1 MIRYTRNLKELVWYQ
16 ELIYKDDVFI
26 GEIFTNITGEGYL
39 LKKAYNIM
47 VDDTQPPIYATKT
60 VAQFDTVCDAKS
72 FVNQANGI

>member
-26 GEIFTNITGEGYL
+26 GEIFTNINEGGYNLRKLVPCGE
-39 LKKAYNIM
+39 AMIFENI
-47 VDDTQPPIYATKT
+47 AH
-60 VAQFDTVCDAKS
+60 FETVCDAKE